1 MKEILIKS
9 GLLVRSADFSS
20 TSSFTDGHIAKRAF
34 IHDLK
39 LFEEL
44 SNTKDHGDQ
53 MTHFNG

>member
-44 SNTKDHGDQ
+44 SKTKDHGDQ
-53 MTHFNG
+53 MAL